1 MITSEKQ
8 LIVSRKKI
16 VELRASILKME
27 RDTKP
32 FIKASVME
40 LKSLIKK
47 IEQEMKDYETLK
59 EKGIEAIELNDL
71 SEIMLLPIK
80 YRIAKRMTQE
90 SFAREMEVP
99 VRMIARYESEGYRN
113 ISGETLHKIL
123 KRLHLKILG
132 KLRET

>member
-47 IEQEMKDYETLK
+47 IEQEIKDYETLK

-132 KLRET
+132 KLREA

>member
-113 ISGETLHKIL
+113 ISGDTLHKIL

-132 KLRET
+132 KLREA

>member
-132 KLRET
+132 KLREA

>member
-47 IEQEMKDYETLK
+47 IEQEIKDYETLK

-123 KRLHLKILG
+123 KRLHLKIIG